1 MKQIPLTPSQNST
14 FDGDVD
20 GRRYTFRFT
29 YNSRA
34 GYWAID
40 LSLAGVAVVN
50 GAVAAI
56 GVELFQ
62 GDATPEIPRGL
73 YMVPTDQETRDAAFD
88 ELGLRVVLLQITAE
102 DGLNV
107 PTVQ

>member
-14 FDGDVD
+14 VDGDVD

-50 GAVAAI
+50 GAVAAT
-56 GVELFQ
+56 GVELFA
-62 GDATPEIPRGL
+62 GDATPEIPRGRYL
-73 YMVPTDQETRDAAFD
+73 VPTDQETPEAAFH
-88 ELGLRVVLLQITAE
+88 ELALRVVLLH
-102 DGLNV
+102 L
-107 PTVQ
+107 